1 VEAVGSVESVTQ
13 ARGRGPEGRADRKP
27 EEVKSAARVLEVLEL
42 LGADGARL
50 SLAEM
55 ATAMAVPKSSLH
67 AVLRTMEARGWVD
80 LDASGTR
87 YGLGLKALLTG
98 TAYLEG
104 DDVTS
109 VAGPVLDALAEE
121 TGEAVHLGR
130 LDGTHVVYLAK
141 RESRHALRMYSAVG
155 RRLPAHATALGKA
168 VLSRYDRAEVFR
180 RLDWPLEALTP
191 DTVTD
196 PDAFLAQL
204 EQARHRGWA
213 TDDGETSPGI
223 RCVAVALGE
232 GPGEDAISCSA
243 PGIRM
248 DDVRTEEIAQA
259 VTEAAHALSTLLA
272 RLGRH

>member
-1 VEAVGSVESVTQ
+1 MESVAEA
-13 ARGRGPEGRADRKP
+13 ARGRKP

-67 AVLRTMEARGWVD
+67 AILRTMQARRWVD
-80 LDASGTR
+80 LDPSGTR
-87 YGLGLKALLTG
+87 YSLGLKALLTG

-109 VAGPVLDALAEE
+109 LAGPVLDALAEE

-130 LDGTHVVYLAK
+130 LDGTSVVYLAK

-168 VLSRYDRAEVFR
+168 VLSQYDHAEVQR
-180 RLDWPLEALTP
+180 RLDWPLERLTP
-191 DTVTD
+191 TTVVD

-204 EQARHRGWA
+204 AEARLRGWA
-213 TDDGETSPGI
+213 SDDGENSVDI
-223 RCVAVALGE
+223 RCVAVALGS
-232 GPGEDAISCSA
+232 GQGQDAISCSA
-243 PGIRM
+243 PKSRM
-248 DDVRTEEIAQA
+248 DDARLEEVAQA
-259 VTEAAHALSTLLA
+259 VTEAAQSLSTLLK
-272 RLGRH
+272 RLGQH